1 VKYRSRA
8 DIAAAILYAARK
20 GALKTQV
27 MYRAF
32 VSFPQVEEYL
42 DLLIKQGLIEYGED
56 SMYYTTDKGM
66 CFLKMYK
73 DIGWMIFPRGALQ
86 QINSDR
92 RDRG

>member
-1 VKYRSRA
+1 MKYRSRV
-8 DIAAAILYAARK
+8 DIAAAMLYAARK

-42 DLLIKQGLIEYGED
+42 DLLIKQGMMEYSED
-56 SMYYTTDKGM
+56 NMFYTTDKGVR
-66 CFLKMYK
+66 FLKMYK

-86 QINSDR
+86 QMSSDR
-92 RDRG
+92 RKRF